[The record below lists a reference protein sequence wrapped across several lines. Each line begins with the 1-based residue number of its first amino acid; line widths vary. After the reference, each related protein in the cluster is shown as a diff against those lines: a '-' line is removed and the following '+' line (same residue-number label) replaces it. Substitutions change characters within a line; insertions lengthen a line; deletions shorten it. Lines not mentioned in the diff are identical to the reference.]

1 MLNVTKIIVLI
12 LSIAFIAI
20 DANSNS
26 PKLLPL
32 IEKHLKSIDAHLK
45 ILCSIHYGSKPID
58 FKWLRDSEA
67 IQDLDPLYRI
77 ESTQED
83 SLLII
88 ERLKS
93 NDSGNYTC
101 IARNPYGSDQQR
113 TQVIVTGLASIFF
126 LNSKQCVA
134 HHFFFTIFFSPKSL
148 RYQFFSI
155 LFSDNT

>member
-1 MLNVTKIIVLI
+1 MFNVTKMIVLI
-12 LSIAFIAI
+12 ASIAFVAI

-58 FKWLRDSEA
+58 FKWLRDSKA

-126 LNSKQCVA
+126 
-134 HHFFFTIFFSPKSL
+134 FEF
-148 RYQFFSI
+148 
-155 LFSDNT
+155 